1 MRVAVVG
8 LGKIGLPLSVQIAE
22 RGGVVTGV
30 DINPQ
35 VVESV
40 NAGIEPFPGEHALQ
54 EKLGGVVATGNLT
67 ATTDFSIG
75 ISEAEVVI
83 VVVPVVVDKSA
94 KPDFSAIDMA
104 TREIAKFLRDGAL
117 VIYETTLPV
126 HTTRQHFLPL
136 LESDSGLTAGSG
148 FYLCHSPERV
158 FTGRV
163 FADLRKYP
171 KLVGGVDKISGS
183 KAKNFYEN
191 VLQFDER
198 SDLPRKNGVWDLGS
212 AEAAELA
219 KLAETT
225 YRNINIAFANEL
237 ALHADDLG
245 IDVNEVID
253 ASNSQPFSHIHR
265 PGISVGGH
273 CIPVYPKFYLSVD
286 TEASIPAAAVTL
298 NESMPG
304 RVAQVVADKLKGL
317 GSPKAAIL
325 GLSYRGGVKELAF
338 SGTFPLAFRLR
349 ELGIDVSV
357 HDSLFSADEI
367 REAGFKFYSIGEEID
382 GVVVHTDHHEY
393 ATLTESDFP
402 TASFI
407 YDGRGI
413 LELTQF
419 PNVEVNVL
427 GRPGNLLQ

>member
-1 MRVAVVG
+1 
-8 LGKIGLPLSVQIAE
+8 
-22 RGGVVTGV
+22 
-30 DINPQ
+30 
-35 VVESV
+35 
-40 NAGIEPFPGEHALQ
+40 
-54 EKLGGVVATGNLT
+54 
-67 ATTDFSIG
+67 
-75 ISEAEVVI
+75 
-83 VVVPVVVDKSA
+83 
-94 KPDFSAIDMA
+94 
-104 TREIAKFLRDGAL
+104 
-117 VIYETTLPV
+117 
-126 HTTRQHFLPL
+126 LPL
-136 LESDSGLTAGSG
+136 LEGDSGLTAGSG

-171 KLVGGVDKISGS
+171 KLVGGVDNISGS

-286 TEASIPAAAVTL
+286 TGASIPAAAVTL

-317 GSPKAAIL
+317 GSPKVAIL

-349 ELGIDVSV
+349 EMGIDVSV

-367 REAGFKFYSIGEEID
+367 QDAGFNFYSIGEETD
-382 GVVVHTDHHEY
+382 GVVVHTDHDEY
-393 ATLTESDFP
+393 ARLTEFDFP

-413 LELTQF
+413 LELKQF

-427 GRPGNLLQ
+427 GRPGSLLQQ